1 MRNAR
6 IISAAIIA
14 ACLCSCVHKTPVSL
28 PNGNPIFPAE
38 FVITQHI
45 LWKFRG
51 KDYDFVSYSVRKQGQ
66 LNVQFFNDLGG
77 KIFDFSVD
85 ETGKVLVRKK
95 PEHMPERFIT
105 NGLGQDLWIFYNLKS
120 PETASGPQKIT
131 IEQTTFE
138 FSKDSDAPH
147 SATISN
153 PSQKSILKIETLSIR

>member
-51 KDYDFVSYSVRKQGQ
+51 KDYDFVSDLNHRCLSLFLRSQNAGISSERKSY
-66 LNVQFFNDLGG
+66 
-77 KIFDFSVD
+77 FSRGICD
-85 ETGKVLVRKK
+85 
-95 PEHMPERFIT
+95 
-105 NGLGQDLWIFYNLKS
+105 
-120 PETASGPQKIT
+120 
-131 IEQTTFE
+131 
-138 FSKDSDAPH
+138 H
-147 SATISN
+147 SAYTLEISR
-153 PSQKSILKIETLSIR
+153 QGL